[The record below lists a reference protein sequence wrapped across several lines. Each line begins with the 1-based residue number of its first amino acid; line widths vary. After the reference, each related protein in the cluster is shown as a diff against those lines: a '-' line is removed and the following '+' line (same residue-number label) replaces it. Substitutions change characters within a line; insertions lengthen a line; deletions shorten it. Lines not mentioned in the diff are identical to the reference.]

1 MKKKTTVI
9 AILIVLLLSA
19 APVYANTAS
28 SQAANVT
35 IEAGQTNNADI
46 IGVLNYLDI
55 KGTQQGNVFAFT
67 SKSSSVTGVVDG
79 LFANASNA
87 SALSGQ
93 FTKDVFAY
101 ATIMDI
107 KSAKFYDDLYV
118 ISGYSFTTDEGCQF
132 NDNVYI
138 YCAESVAL
146 RGHIKGD
153 VVIKAANVIIDG
165 QIDKNA
171 TIYSDNIQLSQN
183 AKILGNLNYYS
194 SLNASV
200 DGSSIIG
207 GKINQTKLPAKA
219 DSGGLSI
226 LSVGIAVFR
235 ILFIVFLAWVLSRV
249 SPKFFE
255 NSANL
260 LRAHPGASFF
270 AGFGLLVGAPIAII
284 LLIGFVLTIIPGVF
298 LLGIYAFTA
307 LISII
312 PFAKVIADRISVFN
326 KGSLW
331 GIFVTLCIITALSYV
346 PYVGFIITFL
356 AACMGT
362 GCVFM
367 TFMNRLRRKEVNE
380 R

>member
-9 AILIVLLLSA
+9 AILIVLLLTA

-28 SQAANVT
+28 SQAANVA

-101 ATIMDI
+101 ATIMEI
-107 KSAKFYDDLYV
+107 NNAQFNDDLYV
-118 ISGYSFTTDEGCQF
+118 ISGYSFTSNESCEF

-153 VVIKAANVIIDG
+153 VVIKAANVTIDG

-200 DGSSIIG
+200 DTSSIIG

-219 DSGGLSI
+219 DAGGLSI

-235 ILFIVFLAWVLSRV
+235 ILFIVLLAWVLSRV
-249 SPKFFE
+249 SPGFSE

-260 LRAHPGASFF
+260 LRTHPGASFF
-270 AGFGLLVGAPIAII
+270 AGLGILIGAPILII
-284 LLIGFVLTIIPGVF
+284 LLIAFVLTVIPGIF

-312 PFAKVIADRISVFN
+312 PFAKVIADRIGVFN

-331 GIFVTLCIITALSYV
+331 GIFVIICIITVLSYV
-346 PYVGFIITFL
+346 PYVGFIITLL

-362 GCVFM
+362 GCIFM
-367 TFMNRLRRKEVNE
+367 TFMNKLRRRTVNE